1 MSTTG
6 DIAIADLD
14 WQPGNA
20 PGAAPRFDGEVRRAA
35 VLERPDLNIALVQF
49 VDGARTHWHTHPEEQ
64 ILVVYEGQCRLRT
77 RSGEERIARQGQT
90 VRLPGGEEHWHGA
103 LPGTMMTHLSITTG
117 GPAVWAGPA
126 E

>member
-1 MSTTG
+1 MSTAG

-14 WQPGNA
+14 WQLGNA

-49 VDGARTHWHTHPEEQ
+49 VNGARTHWHTHPEEQ
-64 ILVVYEGQCRLRT
+64 ILVVYEGECRLRT

-103 LPGTMMTHLSITTG
+103 LPGTTMTHLSITTG
-117 GPAVWAGPA
+117 GAAVWAGPA